1 MTKHKSSAAA
11 MLTTRI
17 DMFSAICIQESWLKQ
32 GQDIS
37 LFQIPGYNLINQPKV
52 CSEHGGLI
60 IYLKREYTH
69 NVRDLH
75 KSSDILEGLFID
87 VFHENTN
94 KKITIGN
101 IYRPPKNNN
110 SNPTIENF
118 IQQINPIISNL
129 SKENSHAIFT
139 GDFNINLLE
148 MNTRIM
154 YQAYFDQFVTNG
166 FYPKIVQ
173 PCRFTKKT
181 GSVIDHTFCKLSE
194 NTSKSHSGILI
205 SNMSDHLPH
214 FTCLDILSNQQKPP
228 KYIIKEKHDEASL
241 LSFYNEI
248 ESSLR
253 NTHFPNEL
261 TTDPNVTYNLLE
273 KIIVSAKE
281 KHLKPVKTK
290 LNHYKHKKNPWI
302 SMGIINSIKFRDK
315 MYKRLRLTNC
325 DSPMY
330 ETLEKTLKNYNCIL
344 QRNINAAK
352 KNYYESK
359 FNRYVSNIKQTW
371 TTINELLNKCINKK
385 EFPSYFIIN
394 GDKIDNK
401 EDIANNFNS
410 FFQNIG
416 PTLSANIPQ
425 HKNITIK
432 TFLKEKIAFS
442 FEFSLLEQETVFKII
457 SKINSKHSCGHDD
470 ISTILMKN
478 ICPLILS
485 PITLILN
492 QSLSTGIFPDRLK
505 IAKIIPLFKKE
516 DPHQLDNY
524 RPISLLPA
532 FSKIFEK
539 AVFIQLYEYFNKN
552 NLLYKSQYGFRT
564 LHSTE
569 LASLEIIDI
578 IGKDLDNG
586 KLPIGVFLDLSKAFD
601 TLDHTILLDKLL
613 YYGIKGTE
621 LAWFKSYLTDRTQ
634 FVSYNGTNSRTLTIT
649 TGVPQGSILGP
660 LLFIIYMNDIH
671 NASSK
676 FHAILFAD
684 DTNLTSTL
692 CSFDVNIDNNC
703 NSLQLSTNINK
714 ELKNIQIWLE
724 INKLSLNVKKT
735 KFMIFHHKQ
744 RNIENLIPQLNLNE
758 QIIERVTD
766 FDFLGL
772 TIDQHLTWNG
782 HVQKISNKI
791 SRSLG
796 IMCKLKRFLPQNILK
811 ILYNSLILPHLQY
824 CILSWGF
831 KSDRIFKLQKRAAR
845 IITCSKYNAHTEPL
859 LKTLNLLKIEDIM
872 KTKAL
877 KLYYRYKQNELPKYF
892 ESMFTES
899 NDNHSHDTRHKS
911 LLYQLP
917 TKTSTGRLCIRHY
930 IPELLSK
937 TPECITEKLDTHSF
951 SGFSNYMKNYYIRN
965 YNENCLVE
973 NCYFCQK

>member
-1 MTKHKSSAAA
+1 
-11 MLTTRI
+11 
-17 DMFSAICIQESWLKQ
+17 
-32 GQDIS
+32 
-37 LFQIPGYNLINQPKV
+37 
-52 CSEHGGLI
+52 
-60 IYLKREYTH
+60 
-69 NVRDLH
+69 
-75 KSSDILEGLFID
+75 
-87 VFHENTN
+87 
-94 KKITIGN
+94 
-101 IYRPPKNNN
+101 
-110 SNPTIENF
+110 
-118 IQQINPIISNL
+118 
-129 SKENSHAIFT
+129 
-139 GDFNINLLE
+139 
-148 MNTRIM
+148 
-154 YQAYFDQFVTNG
+154 
-166 FYPKIVQ
+166 
-173 PCRFTKKT
+173 
-181 GSVIDHTFCKLSE
+181 
-194 NTSKSHSGILI
+194 
-205 SNMSDHLPH
+205 
-214 FTCLDILSNQQKPP
+214 
-228 KYIIKEKHDEASL
+228 
-241 LSFYNEI
+241 
-248 ESSLR
+248 
-253 NTHFPNEL
+253 
-261 TTDPNVTYNLLE
+261 
-273 KIIVSAKE
+273 
-281 KHLKPVKTK
+281 
-290 LNHYKHKKNPWI
+290 
-302 SMGIINSIKFRDK
+302 MGIINSIKFRDK

-330 ETLEKTLKNYNCIL
+330 ETLEKNLKNYNCIL

-371 TTINELLNKCINKK
+371 TTINELLNKCNNKK

-516 DPHQLDNY
+516 DPHKLDNY

-539 AVFIQLYEYFNKN
+539 AVFLQLYEYFNKN

-621 LAWFKSYLTDRTQ
+621 LAWFKSYLTNRTQ

-703 NSLQLSTNINK
+703 NNLQLSTNINK

-735 KFMIFHHKQ
+735 KFMIFHH
-744 RNIENLIPQLNLNE
+744 
-758 QIIERVTD
+758 
-766 FDFLGL
+766 
-772 TIDQHLTWNG
+772 
-782 HVQKISNKI
+782 
-791 SRSLG
+791 
-796 IMCKLKRFLPQNILK
+796 
-811 ILYNSLILPHLQY
+811 
-824 CILSWGF
+824 
-831 KSDRIFKLQKRAAR
+831 
-845 IITCSKYNAHTEPL
+845 
-859 LKTLNLLKIEDIM
+859 
-872 KTKAL
+872 
-877 KLYYRYKQNELPKYF
+877 
-892 ESMFTES
+892 
-899 NDNHSHDTRHKS
+899 
-911 LLYQLP
+911 
-917 TKTSTGRLCIRHY
+917 
-930 IPELLSK
+930 
-937 TPECITEKLDTHSF
+937 
-951 SGFSNYMKNYYIRN
+951 
-965 YNENCLVE
+965 
-973 NCYFCQK
+973 